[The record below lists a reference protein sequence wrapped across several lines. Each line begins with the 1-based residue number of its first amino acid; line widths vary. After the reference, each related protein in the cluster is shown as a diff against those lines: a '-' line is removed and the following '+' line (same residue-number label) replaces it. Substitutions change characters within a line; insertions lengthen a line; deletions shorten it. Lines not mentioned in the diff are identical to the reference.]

1 MFNIWLYSIISVLI
15 VSFISLIGL
24 LTFSMSYK
32 NLCKILNYFVSF
44 AAGALIGD
52 VFIHIIPELVENK
65 FTQIISIYI
74 LLGILITFIIEK
86 IIHINHVNKP
96 KTVKKYKP
104 YSIVSLYGD
113 SIHNFV
119 DGMMIGASYLIN
131 FHLGLA
137 TTTAVLLHEI
147 PTEIGHFGVLIKG
160 GFTRNKALLVNFL
173 SALTAILGTV
183 LSLIIGTG
191 IEEIKIFLIA
201 FTAGHFIYIA
211 GSDLIPELHKE
222 IELKKSIVQFIFLIL
237 GISIMY
243 SLLFVE

>member
-1 MFNIWLYSIISVLI
+1 MLNVWIYSLISVSI
-15 VSFISLIGL
+15 VSLISLIGL
-24 LTFSMSYK
+24 FTFSMSYK
-32 NLCKILNYFVSF
+32 NLCKLLNYFVSF

-52 VFIHIIPELVENK
+52 VFIHIIPELIEK
-65 FTQIISIYI
+65 GFTQIISIYI
-74 LLGILITFIIEK
+74 LFGLLFTFIIEK
-86 IIHINHVNKP
+86 GIHINHVNKP
-96 KTVKKYKP
+96 KTAKKYAP

-113 SIHNFV
+113 SVHNFV
-119 DGMMIGASYLIN
+119 DGMMIAASYLIN

-137 TTTAVLLHEI
+137 TTIAVLLHEI

-160 GFTRNKALLVNFL
+160 GFTRNKALFFNFL
-173 SALTAILGTV
+173 SALTAVLGAII
-183 LSLIIGTG
+183 SLIVGSG

-222 IELKKSIVQFIFLIL
+222 VELKKSIVQFIFLIL

-243 SLLFVE
+243 SLIFLE